1 MVMSFIAE
9 PRVYT
14 LGLLFTTL
22 DLPAYHLLSPR
33 MPRQEMIFMN
43 RIATLI
49 ADESE
54 SAAAVGTA
62 PHSASRSH
70 TDGELLDAYSHAVI
84 GAARRVSPAVVNIDV
99 HMPESPRKDRRGG
112 GGHGSG
118 SGFVF
123 TPDGFILTNSHVVHD
138 AAKIEV
144 TFQDGTR
151 LPARIVGDDPQTDL
165 AVIHV
170 STDRLEAVE
179 FGDSSTIQ
187 VGQLVVAIGN
197 PFGFQTT
204 VTAGVVSNLARGFR
218 SQTGRMID
226 NIVQT
231 DAALNP
237 GNSGGP
243 LVDSH
248 GRVIGVN
255 TAIIPMAQGICFAIP
270 SNIAQFVAARLIRD
284 GKIRRSYIGFA
295 GQNVPLPRKLVR
307 YHQLDVDTG
316 VLLVGLEPA
325 SPARDAGLAEGD
337 VIVGFDGKPVF
348 TIDDIQR
355 LLTEDRVGIVSSI
368 TVVRGTALL
377 RFEVTPAESR

>member
-1 MVMSFIAE
+1 MTNRIEELVSDSSE
-9 PRVYT
+9 RT
-14 LGLLFTTL
+14 FTT
-22 DLPAYHLLSPR
+22 SPVKLH
-33 MPRQEMIFMN
+33 Q
-43 RIATLI
+43 
-49 ADESE
+49 
-54 SAAAVGTA
+54 
-62 PHSASRSH
+62 AS
-70 TDGELLDAYSHAVI
+70 DDELLDAYSTAVI
-84 GAARRVSPAVVNIDV
+84 SAAKRVSPSVVNIDV
-99 HMPESPRKDRRGG
+99 HMPEKAGKADSRRVGG

-138 AAKIEV
+138 AARIEV
-144 TFQDGTR
+144 TLQDGQK

-170 STDRLEAVE
+170 NTNWLEAVE
-179 FGDSSTIQ
+179 FNDSSAIQ

-243 LVDSH
+243 LSDSH
-248 GRVIGVN
+248 GRVVGVN

-270 SNIAQFVAARLIRD
+270 SNTAQFVAARLIRD

-295 GQNVPLPRKLVR
+295 GQNVPLHRRIVR

-316 VLLVGLEPA
+316 VLVVGLEPN
-325 SPARDAGLAEGD
+325 SPAKEAGLEEGD
-337 VIVGFDGKPVF
+337 VIVSFDGKPIF

-355 LLTEDRVGIVSSI
+355 LLSEERVGVKSAIS
-368 TVVRGTALL
+368 VVRGTSLL
-377 RFEVTPAESR
+377 KFEVIPAESK

>member
-1 MVMSFIAE
+1 MA
-9 PRVYT
+9 T
-14 LGLLFTTL
+14 
-22 DLPAYHLLSPR
+22 
-33 MPRQEMIFMN
+33 
-43 RIATLI
+43 RIDELNSNTSL
-49 ADESE
+49 DES
-54 SAAAVGTA
+54 ALLA
-62 PHSASRSH
+62 PATFGPR
-70 TDGELLDAYSHAVI
+70 DGDLLDAYSNAVI
-84 GAARRVSPAVVNIDV
+84 SAAKRVSPAVVNIDV
-99 HMPESPRKDRRGG
+99 HMPEKAGGNARGG
-112 GGHGSG
+112 RGEGGHGSG

-138 AAKIEV
+138 AVRIEA
-144 TFQDGTR
+144 TLHDGQK

-170 STDRLEAVE
+170 NTNRLDAVD
-179 FGDSSTIQ
+179 FADSSAIQ

-204 VTAGVVSNLARGFR
+204 VTAGVISNLARGFR

-248 GRVIGVN
+248 GRVVGVN

-270 SNIAQFVAARLIRD
+270 SNTAQFVAARLIRD

-295 GQNVPLPRKLVR
+295 GQNVPLHRRLVR

-316 VLLVGLEPA
+316 VLIVGLEPS
-325 SPARDAGLAEGD
+325 SPAHESGLEEGD
-337 VIVGFDGKPVF
+337 VIVSFDGKPIF
-348 TIDDIQR
+348 TIDDLQR
-355 LLTEDRVGIVSSI
+355 LLSEERVGVKSSI
-368 TVVRGTALL
+368 SVIRGTSLL
-377 RFEVTPAESR
+377 RFEVTPAEAP